1 MASPA
6 SLAFQ
11 GNHVLNELA
20 SAGTDRRMPLACRRR
35 LPPSAASTLFP
46 DDRCF
51 SLPRAARL
59 ATAFA
64 SIRLGSQGLTQA
76 GAALGMAPMAKPVA
90 LTAQKAEVLEASAG
104 RGMQSLTRQEMGHRQ
119 QLLSR
124 AQQQRTSYCWT
135 CQVCCPPRLSV
146 GSSTSRGHAAEH
158 APEAASVAAASQ
170 TVRD

>member
-76 GAALGMAPMAKPVA
+76 GGSAGHGSNGKASGSNGSKGGGSGGQRRTGNAEPDSTGNGAQTAA
-90 LTAQKAEVLEASAG
+90 AEQSSAAEDLILLDVSGVLPASAF
-104 RGMQSLTRQEMGHRQ
+104 SWQ
-119 QLLSR
+119 QHKQR
-124 AQQQRTSYCWT
+124 A
-135 CQVCCPPRLSV
+135 CC
-146 GSSTSRGHAAEH
+146 
-158 APEAASVAAASQ
+158 
-170 TVRD
+170 